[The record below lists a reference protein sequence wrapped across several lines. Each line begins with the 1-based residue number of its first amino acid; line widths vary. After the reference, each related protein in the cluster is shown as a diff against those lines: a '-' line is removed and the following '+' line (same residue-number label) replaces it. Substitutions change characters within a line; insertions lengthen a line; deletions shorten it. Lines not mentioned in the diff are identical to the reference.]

1 MNYKVLVVSAVVGVG
16 VIAGSLWQA
25 QTPGPG
31 RKVERMTAVDIEEPE
46 NQFGFSEAMSSS
58 AYPAPMV
65 RDEPR
70 SPEPPPERAAAIEPL
85 SLPPADIPVGLPQ
98 IAYVYSY
105 GFRLA
110 GESIPKLQQRHA
122 DLCESKG
129 PLVCRIISMDQT
141 TEEGRY
147 TGGTLQ
153 LAVASIAARSFG
165 KQLAT
170 LAEGEDGTQIK
181 AAISG
186 EDLSKR
192 IVDTE
197 ARLRTRVVLRD
208 RLMEVLATRRG
219 TVTELVE
226 AERGVA
232 QVNEEIDQARS
243 WLSEMKGRVAF
254 SRLDIAYESDLA
266 APAPAQGSGFM
277 EPVRGSVGRIGTI
290 LGSIVGVLIT
300 LAAIFGPFGLI
311 GYGAMRWWRRFGP
324 AKPVEA

>member
-1 MNYKVLVVSAVVGVG
+1 MNYKVLAVSAVVGVG
-16 VIAGSLWQA
+16 VIAAGLWQA
-25 QTPGPG
+25 QTP
-31 RKVERMTAVDIEEPE
+31 RQFHEVERVAAADIAAPE

-58 AYPAPMV
+58 DYPARMV

-70 SPEPPPERAAAIEPL
+70 APAPPPERAATAGSW
-85 SLPPADIPVGLPQ
+85 SLQPADIPVGLPQ

-129 PLVCRIISMDQT
+129 PLVCRIMAMDQA
-141 TEEGRY
+141 TEDGSY

-153 LAVASIAARSFG
+153 LAVASGAARSFG

-170 LAEGEDGTQIK
+170 LAEGEDGKQIK

-186 EDLSKR
+186 EDLSKQ

-208 RLMEVLATRRG
+208 RLLEVLATRRG

-232 QVNEEIDQARS
+232 QVNEEIDQARA
-243 WLSEMKGRVAF
+243 WLTEMKGRVAF
-254 SRLDIAYESDLA
+254 SRLDIAYESAL
-266 APAPAQGSGFM
+266 PAPATGGGFI
-277 EPVRGSVGRIGTI
+277 EPVRSSVGQIGTI

-300 LAAIFGPFGLI
+300 LLAIFGPFALI
-311 GYGAMRWWRRFGP
+311 GYGVMRWWRRFGW